1 MASWNEF
8 LAQQQEQAY
17 FQSLMAKLTAAKQQ
31 GCVIYPPQHQIFR
44 AFELTALDAVKV
56 VIVGQDPY
64 HQPGQANGLAF
75 SVTAGV
81 KVPPSLRNIYKAI
94 ARDYIDLAIPESG
107 DLSKWAQQGA
117 LLLNTSLTVEHG
129 KAGAHA
135 KWGWHEFT
143 ERALRYLAEHKAAVY
158 LLWGAHAQAAAMKA
172 LAGTRYESESLLLTA
187 VHPSPL
193 SAHKGFFDCGHFR
206 LANEWLVERGQSAIE
221 WLPTEQNVSKQSDM
235 FTF

>member
-1 MASWNEF
+1 MASWNAF
-8 LAQQQEQAY
+8 LAEQQEEVY
-17 FQSLMAKLTAAKQQ
+17 YQSLMAKLAAAKQQ
-31 GCVIYPPQHQIFR
+31 GCVIYPPEQQIFR
-44 AFELTALDAVKV
+44 AFELTTLDAVKV
-56 VIVGQDPY
+56 VILGQDPY
-64 HQPGQANGLAF
+64 HQPGQAHGLAF
-75 SVTAGV
+75 SVKEGV

-94 ARDYIDLAIPESG
+94 ARDYPESVIPESG
-107 DLSKWAQQGA
+107 DLSEWAQQGV

-143 ERALRYLAEHKAAVY
+143 QRALRYLAEHKPAVY
-158 LLWGAHAQAAAMKA
+158 LLWGAHAQAAATKA

-206 LANEWLVERGQSAIE
+206 LANEWLVQRGEFPIE
-221 WLPTEQNVSKQSDM
+221 WLSTEQNVSKQSDL

>member
-1 MASWNEF
+1 MASWHAF

-17 FQSLMAKLTAAKQQ
+17 YQSLMAKLEAAKRQ
-31 GCVIYPPQHQIFR
+31 GGVIYPPQQQIFR

-64 HQPGQANGLAF
+64 HQPGQAHGLAF

-81 KVPPSLRNIYKAI
+81 KMPPSLRNIYKAI
-94 ARDYIDLAIPESG
+94 ARDYPGSVIPESG
-107 DLSKWAQQGA
+107 DLSRWATQGV
-117 LLLNTSLTVEHG
+117 LLLNTALTVEHG

-143 ERALRYLAEHKAAVY
+143 QRALRYLAEHKAAVY
-158 LLWGAHAQAAAMKA
+158 LLWGAHAQAAATKA
-172 LAGTRYESESLLLTA
+172 LAGTRYESASLLLTA

-193 SAHKGFFDCGHFR
+193 SAHRGFFDCGHFR
-206 LANEWLVERGQSAIE
+206 LANKWLQERGQSPIE
-221 WLPTEQNVSKQSDM
+221 WLPTEQNMSKQSDL